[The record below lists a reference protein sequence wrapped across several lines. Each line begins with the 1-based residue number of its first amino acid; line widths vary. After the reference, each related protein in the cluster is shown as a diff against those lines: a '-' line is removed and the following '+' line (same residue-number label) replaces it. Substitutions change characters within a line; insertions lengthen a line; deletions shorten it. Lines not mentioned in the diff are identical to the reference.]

1 MIDGLKRGDQRA
13 YEEFVG
19 KYSRRLYRFVFL
31 TAGKN
36 DAEDILQEIF
46 MRVIK
51 SIERYRE
58 EGKFETWLFR
68 IADNACADYS
78 RNRSVRKIVR
88 NGIDPEIR
96 DKRESPQEAAIGL
109 DERERILAAVG
120 ELPEEQRKVFLLRE
134 EGGMSF
140 NEIAK
145 MLNVPLNTALGRMH
159 YAMENL
165 RKAMKPA
172 MKE

>member
-13 YEEFVG
+13 YEELVG

-51 SIERYRE
+51 SIGRYRE

-68 IADNACADYS
+68 IADNACADYR
-78 RNRSVRKIVR
+78 RNKAVRKIVR

-140 NEIAK
+140 TEIAET
-145 MLNVPLNTALGRMH
+145 LNVPLNTALGRMH

-165 RKAMKPA
+165 RKAMKPP